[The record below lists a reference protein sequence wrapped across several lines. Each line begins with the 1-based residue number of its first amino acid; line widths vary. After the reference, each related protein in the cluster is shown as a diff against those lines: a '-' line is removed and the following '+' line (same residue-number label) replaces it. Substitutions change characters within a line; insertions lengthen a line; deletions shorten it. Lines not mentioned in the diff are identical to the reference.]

1 MPPYAW
7 PTESDAFA
15 LVPALSL
22 AYYLVVRRHPVERW
36 RLACFA
42 SAMLLIVT
50 VFATPLETLALNY
63 LLTAHFL
70 QNVTVAEWAPALLVL
85 SLPPQLAGLV
95 RVPMLPALVAW
106 LGTYFAWHVP
116 AAYDF
121 ALRHPHTVLHV
132 RHATYLVAGAALW
145 WPVFHGRHNAGA
157 KASYLFGAFVLASP
171 LGLLL
176 ALLPNPVY
184 SFYEARPTVWGLS
197 HLLDQEIAGTTMAA
211 EQALVFFA
219 AFTFYFLRFLK
230 DEELAE
236 GLPSYASN
244 QPPSSSARTPST
256 PARQSSS
263 TSSSGRA

>member
-1 MPPYAW
+1 MHPYAW

-22 AYYLVVRRHPVERW
+22 AYYLVVRRHRVERW
-36 RLACFA
+36 RIGCFVL
-42 SAMLLIVT
+42 AMLLLVA

-85 SLPPQLAGLV
+85 SLPPLLARRV
-95 RVPMLPALVAW
+95 RVPMIAALVVW

-121 ALRHPHTVLHV
+121 ALRHPHSVLHIE
-132 RHATYLVAGAALW
+132 HATYLVAGTALW
-145 WPVFHGRHNAGA
+145 WPVIHGRQNSGA
-157 KASYLFGAFVLASP
+157 KAAYLFGAFVLASP

-176 ALLPNPVY
+176 ALLPDPVY
-184 SFYEARPTVWGLS
+184 AFYEARPTVWGLS

-211 EQALVFFA
+211 EQAVVFFA
-219 AFTFYFLRFLK
+219 AFAFYFSRFLS
-230 DEELAE
+230 EED
-236 GLPSYASN
+236 
-244 QPPSSSARTPST
+244 QPLSSSARAPST

-263 TSSSGRA
+263 TSSSGRT

>member
-1 MPPYAW
+1 VHPYSW

-22 AYYLVVRRHPVERW
+22 AYFLIVRRYSVGRW
-36 RLACFA
+36 RIACFA
-42 SAMLLIVT
+42 LAMLLLVA
-50 VFATPLETLALNY
+50 VFATPVDTLALGF

-85 SLPPQLAGLV
+85 SLPPQVASRV
-95 RVPMLPALVAW
+95 RIPMVPALVVW

-121 ALRHPHTVLHV
+121 ALRHPHSVLHV
-132 RHATYLVAGAALW
+132 EHATYLVAGTLLW
-145 WPVFHGRHNAGA
+145 WPVIHGRHSSGT
-157 KASYLFGAFVLASP
+157 KAAYLFGAFVLASP

-176 ALLPNPVY
+176 ALLPDPVY
-184 SFYEARPTVWGLS
+184 AFYEARPTVWGLS

-211 EQALVFFA
+211 EQAVVFFA
-219 AFTFYFLRFLK
+219 AFAFYFSRFLR
-230 DEELAE
+230 EEEA
-236 GLPSYASN
+236 AS
-244 QPPSSSARTPST
+244 QPPSSKARTPST
-256 PARQSSS
+256 PSTPSRQSSS